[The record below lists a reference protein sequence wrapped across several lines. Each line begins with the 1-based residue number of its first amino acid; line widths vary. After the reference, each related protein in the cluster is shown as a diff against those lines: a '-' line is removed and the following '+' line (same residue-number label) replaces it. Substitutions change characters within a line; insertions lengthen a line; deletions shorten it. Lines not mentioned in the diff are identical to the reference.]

1 MADDETTERVR
12 EVLADAD
19 EPLRVGQIQRRIAR
33 RSRDVATSAIR
44 DACGELVEAGDVEA
58 VEGTPTE
65 YRVAED

>member
-1 MADDETTERVR
+1 MADDETAQHVR

-19 EPLRVGQIQRRIAR
+19 ESLRVGQIQRRIAQ

-44 DACGELVEAGDVEA
+44 DACDDLVEAGDVEA

-65 YRVAED
+65 YRVAEN